1 MAGPISEVK
10 TGLDLVVDYG
20 LGPVFLFAKWFY
32 LTFLPFVIQYIGI
45 PMFALGVLLAL
56 AFAGGTML
64 FVILFF
70 VFMFYF
76 IKGTLFDSKPKNVK

>member
-1 MAGPISEVK
+1 MVALTEAK
-10 TGLDLVVDYG
+10 QGLDLVADYG

-32 LTFLPFVIQYIGI
+32 VTFLPFVIQYIGI

-76 IKGTLFDSKPKNVK
+76 IKGTIFNSKPKNIK

>member
-1 MAGPISEVK
+1 MSDPISSARN
-10 TGLDLVVDYG
+10 GLDIVVDYG
-20 LGPVFLFAKWFY
+20 LGPVALFAKWFY

-70 VFMFYF
+70 IFMFYF
-76 IKGTLFDSKPKNVK
+76 IKGTIFNSKPKNVK